1 MGPDGWFTLLIIVGM
16 VATLATN
23 RFGTD
28 IVVLGALTA
37 LMLFDLL
44 TPWDLLSPKEAVSGF
59 ANTGVL
65 TVAMLYI
72 VAAGLK
78 ETGAMQMLTSRLL
91 GRPSSNF
98 TAQARIIGPVGVMSA
113 FVNNTPIVAMF
124 LPVLSEWA
132 RRYNLSASKL
142 FMPLSFAAIL
152 GGLCTLIGTSTNL
165 VVAGLIEQHNKGAPA
180 DAVHQLEPFTM
191 FSITPV
197 GVPVA
202 LAGVAYMLLFGRRLL
217 PDRDPKRAANS
228 SVREYAT
235 VMRVAPGSGIVGKT
249 VEQAGLRHLPGL
261 YLARIERDR
270 ETVLAVSPEEKL
282 EAGDVLVF
290 VGALESVVDLQ
301 KIRGLE
307 PVAEGEAPTGVRQLN
322 RLVEV
327 VVSRAS
333 PLVGR
338 SIREG
343 AFRTTYNAVVI
354 AVHRHGHQ
362 LRGKIG
368 DIVLRPG
375 DTLLVE
381 ASSGWADTVKDSD
394 AFHLVSE
401 LPESAAPRHDRAWA
415 ALAVLGA
422 TVVGMTLFDGATM
435 VIAFTAAG
443 AMVALRC
450 CTGPQARKS
459 VEFPVLV
466 VIGAAFGI
474 GTAMENSGLARFVA
488 DNVLGFAAQAGTLGL
503 LGAVY
508 VTTVLFTSL
517 ITNNAAAVLVFPIAI
532 SLAEKAGMTNFTPV
546 AICIA
551 VGASA
556 EFITPI
562 GYQTNLMVMGP
573 GRYKWLDYT
582 RFGGPLMLLCG
593 LVCVLMCW
601 LLYR

>member
-1 MGPDGWFTLLIIVGM
+1 MGPDGWFTLFVIVGM
-16 VATLATN
+16 VGTLATN

-37 LMLFDLL
+37 LMLFDLV
-44 TPWDLLSPKEAVSGF
+44 TPYDILSPKEAVAGF

-65 TVAMLYI
+65 TVGMLYI
-72 VAAGLK
+72 LAAGLK
-78 ETGAMQMLTSRLL
+78 ETGAMQMLTARML
-91 GRPSSNF
+91 GRPRSAF
-98 TAQARIIGPVGVMSA
+98 AAQARIIAPVGVMSA

-124 LPVLSEWA
+124 LPVLSEWSK
-132 RRYNLSASKL
+132 RYNLSASKL

-165 VVAGLIEQHNKGAPA
+165 VVAGLIDEHNKAAPA
-180 DAVHQLEPFTM
+180 DAAHQLEPFTM

-197 GVPVA
+197 GLPVA
-202 LAGVAYMLLFGRRLL
+202 LVGVAYMLVLGRKLL
-217 PDRDPKRAANS
+217 PDRDSKRDAGAS
-228 SVREYAT
+228 GREYVTA
-235 VMRVAPGSGIVGKT
+235 MRVAPGAGVVGKT
-249 VEQAGLRHLPGL
+249 LEQAGLRHLPGL
-261 YLARIERDR
+261 YLSRIERER
-270 ETVLAVSPEEKL
+270 ETVVAVSPEERL
-282 EAGDVLVF
+282 EANDILLF
-290 VGALESVVDLQ
+290 VGALDSVVDLQ
-301 KIRGLE
+301 KMRGLE
-307 PVAEGEAPTGVRQLN
+307 PVAEGDGPTGVRQLN

-327 VVSRAS
+327 VVSRSS

-354 AVHRHGHQ
+354 AVHRHGHKIQ
-362 LRGKIG
+362 GKIG

-381 ASSGWADTVKDSD
+381 APKGWTETVKDSD

-401 LPESAAPRHDRAWA
+401 LSDAAMPRHDRAWA
-415 ALAVLGA
+415 ALGVLAA
-422 TVVGMTLFDGATM
+422 TVIAMTVFDGATM
-435 VIAFTAAG
+435 VVAFCAAG
-443 AMVALRC
+443 AMIALRC
-450 CTGPQARKS
+450 CTGPQARRS

-466 VIGAAFGI
+466 VIAAAFGI
-474 GTAMENSGLARFVA
+474 GAAMENSGLASFIA
-488 DNVLGFAAQAGTLGL
+488 HNVLGFASSAGVFGL
-503 LGAVY
+503 LAAVY
-508 VTTVLFTSL
+508 ITTVVFTSL

-551 VGASA
+551 IGASA

-593 LVCVLMCW
+593 GVCVLMAW
-601 LLYR
+601 ALYA

>member
-1 MGPDGWFTLLIIVGM
+1 MGFDGWFTLLVIVSM

-28 IVVLGALTA
+28 IVILGALTT
-37 LMLFDLL
+37 LMVFDLV
-44 TPWDLLSPKEAVSGF
+44 TPYDILSPKEAVSGF

-65 TVAMLYI
+65 TVGMLYI

-78 ETGAMQMLTSRLL
+78 ESGAMAVLTAKML

-98 TAQARIIGPVGVMSA
+98 SAQARIIAPVGIMSA

-124 LPVLSEWA
+124 LPVLSDWS

-165 VVAGLIEQHNKGAPA
+165 VVAGLIEEHNKTAPP

-197 GVPVA
+197 GLPVA
-202 LAGVAYMLLFGRRLL
+202 LVGIAYMLVLGRRLL
-217 PDRDPKRAANS
+217 PDRDPKRDPTTT
-228 SVREYAT
+228 VREYVTA
-235 VMRVAPGSGIVGKT
+235 MRVAPSGVAGKT

-261 YLARIERDR
+261 FLSRIERER
-270 ETVLAVSPEEKL
+270 ETVVAVGPDEKL
-282 EAGDVLVF
+282 EANDILLF
-290 VGALESVVDLQ
+290 VGALDSVIDLQ
-301 KIRGLE
+301 KIRGLD
-307 PVAEGEAPTGVRQLN
+307 PVVDGDGPSGIRQLN

-354 AVHRHGHQ
+354 AVHRHGHKIS
-362 LRGKIG
+362 GKIG

-381 ASSGWADTVKDSD
+381 APKGWADTVKDSD

-401 LPESAAPRHDRAWA
+401 LPEAAAPRHDRAWA
-415 ALAVLGA
+415 AIAILAC
-422 TVVGMTLFDGATM
+422 TVVAMTVFEGATM
-435 VIAFTAAG
+435 VVAFAAAG
-443 AMVALRC
+443 AMIALRC
-450 CTGPQARKS
+450 CTGPQARRS

-466 VIGAAFGI
+466 VIAAAFGI
-474 GTAMENSGLARFVA
+474 GTAMQNSGLAEFLA
-488 DNVLGFAAQAGTLGL
+488 NNVLGFAAGAGTLSL
-503 LGAVY
+503 LAAVY
-508 VTTVLFTSL
+508 ITTVVFTSL

-532 SLAEKAGMTNFTPV
+532 SLAESAGMTNFTPV

-551 VGASA
+551 IGASA

-562 GYQTNLMVMGP
+562 GYQTNLMVLGP

-593 LVCVLMCW
+593 AVCVVMAWMLHQ
-601 LLYR
+601 

>member
-1 MGPDGWFTLLIIVGM
+1 MGLDGWFTLLVIVGM

-28 IVVLGALTA
+28 IVVLGALTT
-37 LMLFDLL
+37 LMVFDLV
-44 TPWDLLSPKEAVSGF
+44 TPYDMLSPKEAVAGF

-65 TVAMLYI
+65 TVGMLYI

-78 ETGAMQMLTSRLL
+78 ETGAMTVLTSKML
-91 GRPSSNF
+91 GRPRNNF
-98 TAQARIIGPVGVMSA
+98 TAQARIVAPVGLMSA

-124 LPVLSEWA
+124 LPVLSEWSK
-132 RRYNLSASKL
+132 RYNLSASKL

-165 VVAGLIEQHNKGAPA
+165 VVAGLIEEHNKSAPP
-180 DAVHQLEPFTM
+180 DAVSQLEPFTM

-197 GVPVA
+197 GLPVA
-202 LAGVAYMLLFGRRLL
+202 LVGIAYMLVFGRKLL
-217 PDRDPKRAANS
+217 PDRDPKRDANAT
-228 SVREYAT
+228 VREYAT
-235 VMRVAPGSGIVGKT
+235 VMRVAPGTGVVGKT

-261 YLARIERDR
+261 FLSRIERER

-282 EAGDVLVF
+282 EANDILLF
-290 VGALESVVDLQ
+290 VGALDSVIDLQ

-307 PVAEGEAPTGVRQLN
+307 PVAEGDGPSGVRQLN

-354 AVHRHGHQ
+354 AVHRHGHKIQ
-362 LRGKIG
+362 GKIG

-381 ASSGWADTVKDSD
+381 APKGWADTLRDSD

-401 LPESAAPRHDRAWA
+401 LPEAAAPRHDRAWA
-415 ALAVLGA
+415 ALAILGA
-422 TVVGMTLFDGATM
+422 TVACMTIFEGATM
-435 VIAFTAAG
+435 VIAFAAAG
-443 AMVALRC
+443 AMILLRC
-450 CTGPQARKS
+450 CTGPQARRS

-466 VIGAAFGI
+466 VIAAAFGI
-474 GTAMENSGLARFVA
+474 GTAMQNSGLASFVA
-488 DNVLGFAAQAGTLGL
+488 NNVLGFAASAGTFGL
-503 LGAVY
+503 LAAIY
-508 VTTVLFTSL
+508 ITTVLFTSL

-551 VGASA
+551 IGASA

-593 LVCVLMCW
+593 VACVTMAW
-601 LLYR
+601 LLHQ

>member
-1 MGPDGWFTLLIIVGM
+1 MGFDGWFTLFVIAGM
-16 VATLATN
+16 IGTLATN

-28 IVVLGALTA
+28 IVILGALTT
-37 LMLFDLL
+37 LMVFDLV
-44 TPWDLLSPKEAVSGF
+44 TPYDILSPKEAISGF
-59 ANTGVL
+59 SNTGVL

-78 ETGAMQMLTSRLL
+78 ETGAMQVLTAKLL
-91 GRPSSNF
+91 GRPRSTF
-98 TAQARIIGPVGVMSA
+98 TAQARIIAPVGIMSA

-124 LPVLSEWA
+124 LPVLSEWSK
-132 RRYNLSASKL
+132 RYSLTASKL

-165 VVAGLIEQHNKGAPA
+165 VVAGLIEEHNKTAPV

-197 GVPVA
+197 GLPVA
-202 LAGVAYMLLFGRRLL
+202 LAGFVYMLLLGRKLL
-217 PDRDPKRAANS
+217 PDRDPKRDAIG
-228 SVREYAT
+228 SVREYVT
-235 VMRVAPGSGIVGKT
+235 VMRVTPGAGIVGKT
-249 VEQAGLRHLPGL
+249 LEQAGLRHLPGL
-261 YLARIERDR
+261 YLSRIERER
-270 ETVLAVSPEEKL
+270 ETVVAVSPEEKL
-282 EAGDVLVF
+282 EADDILLF
-290 VGALESVVDLQ
+290 VGALDSVIDLQ
-301 KIRGLE
+301 KIRGLD
-307 PVAEGEAPTGVRQLN
+307 PVAEGEGATGMRQLN

-333 PLVGR
+333 PLIGR

-354 AVHRHGHQ
+354 GVHRHGHKIK
-362 LRGKIG
+362 GKIG

-381 ASSGWADTVKDSD
+381 APKGWADTVRDSD

-401 LPESAAPRHDRAWA
+401 LPEAAAPRHDRAWA
-415 ALAVLGA
+415 ALAILAA
-422 TVVGMTLFDGATM
+422 TVACMTIFDGATM
-435 VIAFTAAG
+435 VVAFAAGG
-443 AMVALRC
+443 AMVLLRC
-450 CTGPQARKS
+450 CTGPQARRS
-459 VEFPVLV
+459 IEFPVLI
-466 VIGAAFGI
+466 VIAAAFGI
-474 GTAMENSGLARFVA
+474 GTAMQNSGLAGFIA
-488 DNVLGFAAQAGTLGL
+488 NNVLGFAVGWGSLGL
-503 LGAVY
+503 LAAIY
-508 VTTVLFTSL
+508 LTTVLFTSL

-551 VGASA
+551 IGASA

-582 RFGGPLMLLCG
+582 RFGGPLMLICG
-593 LVCVLMCW
+593 AVCVFMAWALHN
-601 LLYR
+601 